1 MELREGQEGQGQV
14 PDQDEEGTE
23 DPGREAGSS
32 TCGIGALHPATQVCW
47 ERVNRLMREEAA
59 LLETDSPLSRVTGLG
74 YLLPIRSYIEV
85 KEKKPKIPK
94 EVSSSRSLDFYSRS
108 QKLQLLSGRPN
119 RCFELP
125 FILMVWFKLGRKR
138 ME

>member
-1 MELREGQEGQGQV
+1 MI
-14 PDQDEEGTE
+14 DQDEEGTE

-59 LLETDSPLSRVTGLG
+59 LLETDSPLSGVTGLG

-85 KEKKPKIPK
+85 KEKNPKFQK
-94 EVSSSRSLDFYSRS
+94 KLALAGHLTFTVGARNFSFYLADLTGVLNCPS
-108 QKLQLLSGRPN
+108 
-119 RCFELP
+119 F
-125 FILMVWFKLGRKR
+125 
-138 ME
+138 